1 MMVLTP
7 KAQLSTVRSIRSM
20 RFAAQPSKSVSF
32 ETENVGG
39 VEKGNSLHFTS

>member
-1 MMVLTP
+1 MIVLTP

-20 RFAAQPSKSVSF
+20 RFAAQPSKSF